1 MTGKAWFRTIGI
13 LAVTALIVGVVGFSM
28 VSQQSDLTTANRHYE
43 VLSDRYDSLL
53 SKYSALYDQLL
64 KAGETPEQP
73 APEAVK
79 GDTGATGPVGPKG
92 EPGENATD
100 TQVAVAV
107 ADYCAAH
114 GGCIG
119 APGQTGAAGAAG
131 ADGANGADGAPGA
144 TGPAGPA
151 GADGRGI
158 TTITCVTTAD
168 KSTAFQFAF
177 TDGTTQDVPGK
188 CTPASP

>member
-13 LAVTALIVGVVGFSM
+13 LAVTALIVGIVGFSM
-28 VSQQSDLTTANRHYE
+28 VSQQSDLQTANRHYD
-43 VLSDRYDSLL
+43 VLSDRYDGLL
-53 SKYSALYDQLL
+53 SKYSALYEQLL
-64 KAGETPEQP
+64 KAGETPSQP

-79 GDTGATGPVGPKG
+79 GDTGATGATGPKG
-92 EPGENATD
+92 DPGQNATD
-100 TQVAVAV
+100 TQVAAAV

-131 ADGANGADGAPGA
+131 ANGADGASGA

-151 GADGRGI
+151 GTDGRGI
-158 TTITCVTTAD
+158 TGVTCVQLDD
-168 KSTAFQFAF
+168 KSTAFEFAF
-177 TDGTTQDVPGK
+177 TDGTTQDVAGR
-188 CTPASP
+188 CNVNG